1 MAEPFVGIDTKSV
14 HIWVFALIYVRE
26 HTQKPQNKH
35 VSSWPQT
42 CNMCKLQECRLDDS
56 GQSVT
61 KIKR

>member
-42 CNMCKLQECRLDDS
+42 CNMCKLQECRLDD
-56 GQSVT
+56 
-61 KIKR
+61 